1 MANFKTDPA
10 AMLDHSNR
18 FANHSTTIQEEAQKA
33 YQSAMN
39 ISGAGWSG
47 DAEGT
52 SMASVEQL
60 NQAFRNIAEM
70 THWAS
75 TNIKA
80 AHDTYLEQELQSK
93 GRLTV

>member
-1 MANFKTDPA
+1 
-10 AMLDHSNR
+10 
-18 FANHSTTIQEEAQKA
+18 
-33 YQSAMN
+33 
-39 ISGAGWSG
+39 
-47 DAEGT
+47 
-52 SMASVEQL
+52 MASVEQL

-80 AHDTYLEQELQSK
+80 SHDQYLEQELASK